1 MTVQA
6 QDVVV
11 AGTRLQSVP
20 ARIGEVGGG
29 ASVVQEP
36 DGRRRV
42 PSAGAAPELTRVA
55 VRACDGLSRAG
66 VEHLLR
72 DCPGI
77 VVAADG
83 AADVVLVV
91 AEAADA
97 AALRQVRSLRTLGSR
112 VVVVLQVLDDAG
124 LLALVEAGVAGVL
137 RRGEATPRSLERTI
151 RAAAAGEGSL
161 PPDLL
166 GRLMAQV
173 QAVQRSVLAPRG
185 LTWGALSARETD
197 VLRLIA
203 DGYDTAEVARTLCW
217 SERTV
222 KNVVHD
228 ITTRLHLRNR
238 AHAVAYAV
246 RQGLI

>member
-6 QDVVV
+6 VSPRVPGPRLQAVPTAVPAVRTTGPTSTAGAWPSRPRTLPDVV
-11 AGTRLQSVP
+11 
-20 ARIGEVGGG
+20 
-29 ASVVQEP
+29 
-36 DGRRRV
+36 
-42 PSAGAAPELTRVA
+42 RVA
-55 VRACDGLSRAG
+55 VRAPDALTRAG

-72 DCPGI
+72 DCPTV

-91 AEAADA
+91 AETADES
-97 AALRQVRSLRTLGSR
+97 ALRQVRAVRTDGGR

-124 LLALVEAGVAGVL
+124 LLAVVEAGVAGVL
-137 RRGEATPRSLERTI
+137 RRAETTPCSLERTV
-151 RAAAAGEGSL
+151 RAAAAGDGSL

-166 GRLMAQV
+166 GRLLTQV
-173 QAVQRSVLAPRG
+173 QAVQRQVLSPRG

-203 DGYDTAEVARTLCW
+203 DGCDTAEVARTLCW

>member
-1 MTVQA
+1 MTVQLESS
-6 QDVVV
+6 VVPV
-11 AGTRLQSVP
+11 PRLQAVP
-20 ARIGEVGGG
+20 APWLH
-29 ASVVQEP
+29 AVV
-36 DGRRRV
+36 
-42 PSAGAAPELTRVA
+42 RVA
-55 VRACDGLSRAG
+55 VTASDALSRAG

-72 DCPGI
+72 DCPGV

-83 AADVVLVV
+83 ARDVVLVV
-91 AEAADA
+91 AETADE
-97 AALRQVRSLRTLGSR
+97 AALRQVRAVRAEGGR
-112 VVVVLQVLDDAG
+112 VVVVLRLLDDAG
-124 LLALVEAGVAGVL
+124 LLAVVEAGVAGVL
-137 RRGEATPRSLERTI
+137 RRSETTPGTLERTV
-151 RAAAAGEGSL
+151 RTAAAGDGSL

-166 GRLMAQV
+166 GRLMTQV
-173 QAVQRSVLAPRG
+173 QAVQRQVLTPRG
-185 LTWGALSARETD
+185 LTWGALTARETD

-203 DGYDTAEVARTLCW
+203 DGCDTAEVARALCW